1 MAKLTIKKFFLL
13 LDAPLRNPS
22 WSWGAITTHSQDVV
36 FRVWLDEI
44 EMINGKPYCRLTLH
58 KKWEVMDPLASRGYE
73 ERKWHIERAIKKG
86 RAFFVYC
93 HADNLD
99 AVPRKIAGY
108 DHNAVGYCPN
118 ITQDAA
124 QDFWGEQGQML
135 TINEYHR
142 MVRP

>member
-1 MAKLTIKKFFLL
+1 MLKTLFLNSL
-13 LDAPLRNPS
+13 
-22 WSWGAITTHSQDVV
+22 
-36 FRVWLDEI
+36 
-44 EMINGKPYCRLTLH
+44 Y
-58 KKWEVMDPLASRGYE
+58 
-73 ERKWHIERAIKKG
+73 
-86 RAFFVYC
+86 
-93 HADNLD
+93 D

-142 MVRP
+142 MVQP